1 MPLAGY
7 AVPFGLRQV
16 KLVPLDNAGAEVV
29 ANGVMLP
36 ASRTFSFGETE
47 EFETLEGDDRTIAS
61 HGAGPTVD
69 WDLEGGGISL
79 EAWKILS
86 GGAVGSTGT
95 TPNVVKTFTKLT
107 SDARPYFN
115 VYGRAISDSGGDFEM
130 RVFRCKAD
138 GDLEASLENGSFLLT
153 SASGKGYGNE
163 GNAKLY
169 ELVHRETPAALTDG
183 TIKTG
188 WSLTTTGTPT
198 GGTFRLLLN
207 GYSTPD
213 IAFNAAAATVATALN
228 GLSGLTGMG
237 VITTGGGPLPTA
249 VTITL
254 PVAGNVAVGA
264 VALTPSGAVVLA

>member
-1 MPLAGY
+1 MALAQY

-16 KLVPLDNAGAEVV
+16 KLVPLDNNGAEIV
-29 ANGVMLP
+29 AQGVFLP

-79 EAWKILS
+79 EAWKVLS
-86 GGAVGSTGT
+86 GGAVAQTGT

-107 SDARPYFN
+107 TDARPYFN

-138 GDLEASLENGSFLLT
+138 GDLEAGLENGSFLLT
-153 SASGKGYGNE
+153 AASGKGYGNE
-163 GNAKLY
+163 VGSKLY

-183 TIKTG
+183 TTKTG
-188 WSLTTTGTPT
+188 WTLTTTGSPT
-198 GGTFRLLLN
+198 GGSFRLLLN

-228 GLSGLTGMG
+228 GLSGLTGLG
-237 VITTGGGPLPTA
+237 TITTGGGPLPTA

-254 PVAGNVAVGA
+254 PVAGNIQIGLN
-264 VALTPSGAVVLA
+264 ALTPSGAPVIA